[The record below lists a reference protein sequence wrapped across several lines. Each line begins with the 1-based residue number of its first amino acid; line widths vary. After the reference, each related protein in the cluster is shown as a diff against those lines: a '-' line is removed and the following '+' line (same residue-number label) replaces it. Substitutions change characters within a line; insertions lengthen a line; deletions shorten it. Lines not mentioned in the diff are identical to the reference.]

1 MRRPA
6 CQEHETEK
14 QLKYKDRTKKMKR
27 QATKY
32 LALTISAIMA
42 VSLTACGDGSDSSAD
57 AALTPVEAEPILSDL
72 ELEILNLETKYKQR
86 RI

>member
-1 MRRPA
+1 
-6 CQEHETEK
+6 
-14 QLKYKDRTKKMKR
+14 MKR

-57 AALTPVEAEPILSDL
+57 AALTPV
-72 ELEILNLETKYKQR
+72 
-86 RI
+86 

>member
-1 MRRPA
+1 
-6 CQEHETEK
+6 
-14 QLKYKDRTKKMKR
+14 MKR

-57 AALTPVEAEPILSDL
+57 AALTPVEAEPILRWQMPITEQATSVNSVISWSRTTDSITIQTHL
-72 ELEILNLETKYKQR
+72 QPCRNSA
-86 RI
+86 